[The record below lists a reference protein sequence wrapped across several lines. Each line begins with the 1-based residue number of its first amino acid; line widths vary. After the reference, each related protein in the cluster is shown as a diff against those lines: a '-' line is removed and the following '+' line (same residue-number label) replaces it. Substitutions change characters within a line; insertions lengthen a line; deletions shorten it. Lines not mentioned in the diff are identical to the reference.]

1 MLKPFA
7 ELLPGTSG
15 ANVQD
20 RVPALREL
28 HPSLAKCKE
37 AIGLVS
43 RSGSVM
49 AVMAVMART
58 SGFLG
63 LRPRSVALLTAAQVD
78 GSLSVLGASAPLR
91 MTGLGWEPAV

>member
-49 AVMAVMART
+49 AIVART

-63 LRPRSVALLTAAQVD
+63 LRPRSVALLTAVQVD
-78 GSLSVLGASAPLR
+78 GSLSVLGVSAPLR